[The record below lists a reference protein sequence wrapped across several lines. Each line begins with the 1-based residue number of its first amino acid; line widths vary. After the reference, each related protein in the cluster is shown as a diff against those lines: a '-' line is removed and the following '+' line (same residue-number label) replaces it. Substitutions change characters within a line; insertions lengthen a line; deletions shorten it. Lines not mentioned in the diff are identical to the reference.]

1 MTDSAGT
8 EVDTLRVLQV
18 TAPGLFGGRETVVRD
33 LSIGL
38 HDRGH
43 VVDVLAVLDE
53 GTDPESHPFVAALE
67 SRGVPV
73 RAVVLPPRAYRAEAR
88 AIRTLVGETDAQ
100 IVHSHGYRTDVI
112 AKLSLGSFNA
122 AIVSTAHGF
131 TGGGWRNQ
139 LYERLQVEAWKRCD
153 GVVAVSAPL
162 VDSLESRGVNR
173 TKIQLIPNAWRD
185 SGSRATRTEARRIL
199 GIADDVRAMG
209 WVGRLSS
216 EKGPD
221 VALEAFGRSPG
232 DGTELH
238 FVGDGRMRAELETQA
253 REQGIHRQ
261 VIWHGPVADAGRYLA
276 AFDLLVLS
284 SRTEGTPIVLFEAM
298 AAGVPIV
305 ATAVGGVPDVVSV
318 REALLVPPD
327 DPDALAAA
335 IGRLLDDPEEC
346 RKLTESAARRLN
358 SAYALEPWLEAHES
372 LYRGLISAS
381 GGPAAAIR

>member
-185 SGSRATRTEARRIL
+185 SGSRATRLEARRIL
-199 GIADDVRAMG
+199 GIAEDVRAMG

-221 VALEAFGRSPG
+221 VAMGQ
-232 DGTELH
+232 T
-238 FVGDGRMRAELETQA
+238 T
-253 REQGIHRQ
+253 
-261 VIWHGPVADAGRYLA
+261 
-276 AFDLLVLS
+276 
-284 SRTEGTPIVLFEAM
+284 
-298 AAGVPIV
+298 
-305 ATAVGGVPDVVSV
+305 
-318 REALLVPPD
+318 
-327 DPDALAAA
+327 
-335 IGRLLDDPEEC
+335 
-346 RKLTESAARRLN
+346 
-358 SAYALEPWLEAHES
+358 WLPS
-372 LYRGLISAS
+372 TCWS
-381 GGPAAAIR
+381 